1 MEERGV
7 LLKKYLLKC
16 KLLLFPSLFGIA
28 LFYVIP
34 YIRVIYYSFIENQF
48 SRRFVWFDNYKTV
61 LGNSYFRLALKNSL
75 FLIVF
80 AVPVLVTGAFVLS
93 LLLLKMKGRWRML
106 RIAFIF
112 PMLVPT
118 ASVVLVWRTLFAG
131 NESVFPVYFLFWYKN
146 IGLLV
151 ILISAAFST
160 LDNAVFEAAR
170 LDGAKGLMLHRKI
183 TLPLIFPTLLFTVLI
198 GVVYSFKVFRE
209 NYLFYGGSYPPDH
222 SYTLQY
228 YMNNHFMKLNYQYLA
243 SGAVLTSLILYVIVV
258 VGVKLQ
264 KKYSV

>member
-93 LLLLKMKGRWRML
+93 LLLLKMKGRWRMF

-146 IGLLV
+146 IGILV

-209 NYLFYGGSYPPDH
+209 SYLFYGGSYPPDH